1 MKYIIT
7 EDQFKTAEQ
16 AIRAYRLEQ
25 TILQFFD
32 DQLAPFDGWD
42 IIESYKTEL
51 EQNGGELFIY
61 VRDFDGPHSSG
72 DGDDFMWYSLCDN
85 ENLSEPLP
93 EGHCPVVVLPTLKY
107 DALDGYFGEGNWKV
121 FFKRWFFTNTGLKV
135 VQIDRN

>member
-42 IIESYKTEL
+42 NIKSYKTEL

-61 VRDFDGPHSSG
+61 IVDADGPDLSG
-72 DGDDFMWYSLCDN
+72 DNNDFMWYSLCDN
-85 ENLSEPLP
+85 ENLSEPIP
-93 EGHCPVVVLPTLKY
+93 EGHCPVVVLPRPKY
-107 DALDGYFGEGNWKV
+107 DALDGYFGENNWKV

-135 VQIDRN
+135 VQVDKN

>member
-1 MKYIIT
+1 MKYLIT

-61 VRDFDGPHSSG
+61 VRDFDGPYSSG

-107 DALDGYFGEGNWKV
+107 DALDGYFGDNWKV

>member
-16 AIRAYRLEQ
+16 AIRSYRLEQ

-61 VRDFDGPHSSG
+61 IVDDDGPDLSG
-72 DGDDFMWYSLCDN
+72 DNNDFMWYSLCDN

>member
-1 MKYIIT
+1 MKYLIT

-107 DALDGYFGEGNWKV
+107 DALDGYFGDNWKV
-121 FFKRWFFTNTGLKV
+121 FFKRWFMGHTGLKV

>member
-1 MKYIIT
+1 MKYLIT

-51 EQNGGELFIY
+51 EQSSGELFIY
-61 VRDFDGPHSSG
+61 VRDFEGPHSSG

-107 DALDGYFGEGNWKV
+107 DALDGYFGDNWKV

>member
-61 VRDFDGPHSSG
+61 VVEPDGPHSSG
-72 DGDDFMWYSLCDN
+72 DSDDFMWYSLCDN
-85 ENLSEPLP
+85 KNLSEPIP
-93 EGHCPVVVLPTLKY
+93 EGHCPVLVLPKTKY

-121 FFKRWFFTNTGLKV
+121 FFKRWFMGHTGLNI
-135 VQIDRN
+135 VQIDRD

>member
-16 AIRAYRLEQ
+16 SIRAYRLEQ
-25 TILQFFD
+25 TILQFLD
-32 DQLAPFDGWD
+32 DQLTPFDGWD
-42 IIESYKTEL
+42 SPKSYKKEL
-51 EQNGGELFIY
+51 EESGGELYIY
-61 VRDFDGPHSSG
+61 VVDYESPESSG

-85 ENLSEPLP
+85 DNLSEPLP

-107 DALDGYFGEGNWKV
+107 DALEGYFGNRWKE
-121 FFKRWFFTNTGLKV
+121 FFKRWFFTHTGLDV

>member
-1 MKYIIT
+1 MKYLIT

-107 DALDGYFGEGNWKV
+107 DALDGYFGDNWKV

-135 VQIDRN
+135 FQIDRN

>member
-25 TILQFFD
+25 TILKFFD
-32 DQLAPFDGWD
+32 DNLTPYDGWD
-42 IIESYKTEL
+42 SHKEYESEL
-51 EQNGGELFIY
+51 KENGGELFLQTKN
-61 VRDFDGPHSSG
+61 DGEWDLDTDNH
-72 DGDDFMWYSLCDN
+72 MWYSLCDN

-107 DALDGYFGEGNWKV
+107 DALDGYFGDNYLLSKLIV
-121 FFKRWFFTNTGLKV
+121 IN
-135 VQIDRN
+135 